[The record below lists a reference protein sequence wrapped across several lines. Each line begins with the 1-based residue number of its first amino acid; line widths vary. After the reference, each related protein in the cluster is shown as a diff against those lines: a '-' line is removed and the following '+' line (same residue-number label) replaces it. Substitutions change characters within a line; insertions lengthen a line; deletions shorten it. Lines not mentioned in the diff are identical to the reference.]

1 MSDGG
6 NVVKNTRA
14 SSNFKWTCVLTS
26 KLLEILTVLS
36 KDPTFG
42 TSAGSFKAKAFN
54 KAVASLMESAV
65 GKTYP
70 NISSLNNSKVFLV
83 VCVFRCTSITFI
95 CHSTHL
101 VQVKN
106 KWTVL
111 KSQYKG
117 YLRLLSMSGVGDAS
131 GGRFPDEAWAEKVEK
146 CPDIKPWRYYFIC
159 GR

>member
-54 KAVASLMESAV
+54 KAVASLMESRR
-65 GKTYP
+65 GENIPEYFKP
-70 NISSLNNSKVFLV
+70 EQLKGISSCMCF
-83 VCVFRCTSITFI
+83 
-95 CHSTHL
+95 
-101 VQVKN
+101 QVH
-106 KWTVL
+106 
-111 KSQYKG
+111 QYHF
-117 YLRLLSMSGVGDAS
+117 YLPLYSSRTGKEQMDCS
-131 GGRFPDEAWAEKVEK
+131 
-146 CPDIKPWRYYFIC
+146 
-159 GR
+159 